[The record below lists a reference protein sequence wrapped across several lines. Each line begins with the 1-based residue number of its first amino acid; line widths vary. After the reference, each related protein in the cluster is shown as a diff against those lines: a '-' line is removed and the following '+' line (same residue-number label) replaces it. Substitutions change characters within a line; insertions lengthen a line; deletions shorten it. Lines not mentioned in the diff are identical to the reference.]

1 MDAAADPVI
10 PTGRDWIPA
19 QVRWAPEGALV
30 DWCHLGDLR
39 FTAPFFEQ
47 TITAATAHP
56 FNRLFGV
63 TTGLDALPPASFEL
77 RPAGLIFHMS
87 RCGSTLAS
95 RMLAALPRNVVLS
108 EPVPL
113 DQVLRA
119 PAGLPHVSAERI
131 VGWLRAVTAALA
143 RRRHA
148 DERNLVIKLEGWHA
162 LVLPIIRR
170 AFPEVPWAFLY
181 RQPIE
186 VLVSIA
192 ALRSR
197 QALPNGIDPALVG
210 LSYRQAAAMSLDLYA
225 AIALERICRAAIEH
239 HRASNGLLIEY
250 RELPEAVPDRLLPHF
265 GLECDADGLAR
276 MREVAR
282 FDAKQPSLRFADDS
296 EAKRRAASPEIHELA
311 ETMLAPLYN
320 ELEQL
325 RAKQNAAG

>member
-1 MDAAADPVI
+1 VI
-10 PTGRDWIPA
+10 PTGPDWIPA
-19 QVRWAPEGALV
+19 QVRWAAEGALV

-47 TITAATAHP
+47 TITAAMAHP
-56 FNRLFGV
+56 FNLLFGV
-63 TTGLDALPPASFEL
+63 TTGLDAL
-77 RPAGLIFHMS
+77 
-87 RCGSTLAS
+87 AS
-95 RMLAALPRNVVLS
+95 RMLAALPSNVVLS

-119 PAGLPHVSAERI
+119 PAGLPHVSAEKI
-131 VGWLRAVTAALA
+131 VDWLAAVTAAVA
-143 RRRHA
+143 RRRRA
-148 DERNLVIKLEGWHA
+148 EERNLIIKFEGWHA

-170 AFPEVPWAFLY
+170 AFPEAPWAFLY

-210 LSYRQAAAMSLDLYA
+210 LSLPQAAAMSLDLYA

-250 RELPEAVPDRLLPHF
+250 CELPEAVPDRLLPHF
-265 GLECDADGLAR
+265 GIKCDADGLAR
-276 MREVAR
+276 MREVAC
-282 FDAKQPSLRFADDS
+282 FDAKQPSLRYVDDTA
-296 EAKRRAASPEIHELA
+296 AKRRAASPEIHELA

-325 RAKQNAAG
+325 RAKQNAGA